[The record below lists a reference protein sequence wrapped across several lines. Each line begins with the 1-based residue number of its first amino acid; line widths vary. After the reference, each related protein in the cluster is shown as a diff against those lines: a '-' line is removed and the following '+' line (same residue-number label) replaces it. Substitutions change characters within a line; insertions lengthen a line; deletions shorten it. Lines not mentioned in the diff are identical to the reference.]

1 MSTMG
6 PQALMDAVIR
16 ADLCTGCGACVDL
29 CPYFVSFRGKTVIFD
44 DCDREEGRCYM
55 FCPRTSVD
63 LDGISRKITGDAYSG
78 SPLGSYREI
87 YKSKSA
93 VDGTYQAGG
102 TVTSL
107 VQFLMDSGEID
118 TAVLTG
124 SEGIMPVAQVV
135 TNTNVVSAAAGSKY
149 SAAPTLQALNR
160 AEKDGFKKIG
170 VVATPCQAMATAKMK
185 MTNGVERNPGDHISF
200 VVGLFCTWALD
211 YEKLFDYLSEKLDI
225 SSITGFDIPPPPAE
239 VFEVFTTGGKK
250 SFPLSDIR
258 TMVKNSCNECM
269 DMTAEFADV
278 SVGVMEGDPSFNT
291 LIVRTEKGEEVVKR
305 AQEKGVLIL
314 EKMPDETREHLMT
327 AAMNK
332 KKRAL
337 ERIHERCRDTDS
349 EWGYIQAPKDVIEK
363 IMG

>member
-1 MSTMG
+1 MSTTG
-6 PQALMDAVIR
+6 PQALVDAVIR

-29 CPYFVSFRGKTVIFD
+29 CPYFVSFRGRTVMFD
-44 DCDREEGRCYM
+44 DCDREEGRCFM
-55 FCPRTSVD
+55 FCPRITVD
-63 LDGISRKITGDAYSG
+63 LDGISRKTTGDAYIG

-93 VDGTYQAGG
+93 VDGSYQAGG

-107 VQFLMDSGEID
+107 VSFLMDSGEID

-135 TNTNVVSAAAGSKY
+135 TNTNDVSGAAGSKY

-160 AEKDGFKKIG
+160 AAHDGFEKIG

-185 MTNGVERNPGDHISF
+185 ATGGVERNPGDQIAF

-211 YEKLFDYLSEKLDI
+211 YEKLFKYLGERLDI

-239 VFEVFTTGGKK
+239 IFEVFTTGGKK
-250 SFPLSDIR
+250 TFPLSDIR
-258 TMVKNSCNECM
+258 EMVKNSCEECL
-269 DMTAEFADV
+269 DMTSEFADI
-278 SVGVMEGDPSFNT
+278 SVGVMEGDPTFNT
-291 LIVRTEKGEEVVKR
+291 LIIRTEKGEEVVMR

-314 EKMPDETREHLMT
+314 EKMPDEAREHLMN
-327 AAMNK
+327 AAKNK

-337 ERIHERCRDTDS
+337 ERIHERCRDTDF

>member
-1 MSTMG
+1 MSTLG
-6 PQALMDAVIR
+6 PQALLNAVIR
-16 ADLCTGCGACVDL
+16 ADLCTGCGACVNL
-29 CPYFVSFRGKTVIFD
+29 CPYFVSFRGRTVIYD
-44 DCDREEGRCYM
+44 DCDREEGRCFM
-55 FCPRTSVD
+55 FCPRTEVD
-63 LDGISRKITGDAYSG
+63 LDDISKKITGDAYSG

-93 VDGTYQAGG
+93 VEGSYQAGG
-102 TVTSL
+102 TVTAL

-135 TNTNVVSAAAGSKY
+135 TNAKDISESAGSKY

-160 AEKDGFKKIG
+160 AAKDGFKKIG

-185 MTNGVERNPGDHISF
+185 AANGVERNPGDHIAF
-200 VVGLFCTWALD
+200 VIGLFCTWALD
-211 YEKLFDYLSEKLDI
+211 YERLFGYLSERLDI

-258 TMVKNSCNECM
+258 AMVKNSCDECL

-278 SVGVMEGDPSFNT
+278 SVGVLEGDPSFNT
-291 LIVRTEKGEEVVKR
+291 LIVRTEKGEKAVKR
-305 AQEKGVLIL
+305 AKEKGVLIL
-314 EKMPDETREHLMT
+314 EKMPDETREHLMG

-332 KKRAL
+332 KRRAL
-337 ERIHERCRDTDS
+337 ERIHERCGDTDC